1 MKTLY
6 ININSEK
13 IGSSDTLDVLEYDLI
28 NDFYFVLGEKILAT
42 CPVIGVDKIKLFTD
56 YIDTD
61 SSAGTD
67 AILEQWSQLKTQL
80 LGESH
85 QLPFTV
91 YLPDSYLSWLKY
103 NGNPDYCR
111 LAEKLSS
118 RIEIDLEEFY
128 EDSIDGLKRRIL
140 RYLQKEDRYKEIDEV
155 VFNDYAVVRK
165 SAIVRAIKEKYE
177 DIGFI
182 SYEKWL
188 RENEEKLH
196 TSPQVCEKCKKNP
209 CECNTRDNDLFP
221 FQNVVLGETSIDAI
235 AVGDKLEDNGFKTV
249 DCADGVNFITNP
261 YSDKIVTL
269 HLKEVPVI
277 GYEFPKILSE
287 KLGVNWRTSYDECQK
302 ELLKRN
308 YTIRLK
314 RKDVEID
321 DENCTIIVA
330 DSPNHKYLLEFIFEH
345 SSRRKS
351 KAYLNQVY
359 VHLKKCPICGEERI
373 YIVTDEYPFT
383 YQCKNI
389 RCGHEWTLI
398 PHDIDNEVGT
408 PSCPNCNSDDVEDD
422 GSDYLQYTCNDCGHN
437 WGHDDTVECPECG
450 SDDVEND
457 GTDNLQ
463 YECNTCG
470 HMWGDDEY
478 DDNEDEYEYD
488 DNEDDTDDEGN
499 EMSEYLEA
507 FGIICGKSSK
517 YDVEQLGGEAWDS
530 SCEKYWMPQRF
541 NVYFRNNSSFVTH
554 INLTEDTIPEFYRGL
569 GIYWKMSLHEFKNVF
584 HNLGFRVEEALA
596 QDMVFAY
603 GYCKKYHLDVSV
615 YMSKGIMPSLTIC
628 CH

>member
-13 IGSSDTLDVLEYDLI
+13 IGPSDTLDVLEYDLI
-28 NDFYFVLGEKILAT
+28 NDFYFVLGEKILTT

-128 EDSIDGLKRRIL
+128 EDSIDCLKRRIL
-140 RYLQKEDRYKEIDEV
+140 RYLHKEDRYKEIDEI
-155 VFNDYAVVRK
+155 VFNDYAVARK

-177 DIGFI
+177 DIGFM

-196 TSPQVCEKCKKNP
+196 TSPQVCDKCKKNP

-408 PSCPNCNSDDVEDD
+408 PSCPNCSSDDVEDD

-478 DDNEDEYEYD
+478 DDNDDEYEG
-488 DNEDDTDDEGN
+488 DTDNEGN
-499 EMSEYLEA
+499 EMSEYYEVLN
-507 FGIICGKSSK
+507 IIPGTTSK
-517 YDVEQLGGEAWDS
+517 YDILRQGGVFVESEIKNADYYKMPNGSRVQLDADDKVCVIRYVKDSWINIPPFYTKLGLYWDMD
-530 SCEKYWMPQRF
+530 KAR
-541 NVYFRNNSSFVTH
+541 FRNIF
-554 INLTEDTIPEFYRGL
+554 E
-569 GIYWKMSLHEFKNVF
+569 
-584 HNLGFRVEEALA
+584 NLGFDVYDYNSIITRASKRCVKCGKDICIDITHIGG
-596 QDMVFAY
+596 DMT
-603 GYCKKYHLDVSV
+603 
-615 YMSKGIMPSLTIC
+615 SLSIW
-628 CH
+628 